1 VGEHR
6 TPLTF
11 HGASNK
17 HSTLG
22 PRGHRICLH
31 EFEHVQQNIFLQN
44 MGEAY
49 KYNQKGPFIYSS
61 FRKLNCPV

>member
-11 HGASNK
+11 HGASQRALT

-31 EFEHVQQNIFLQN
+31 EFEHVQETIFCEN
-44 MGEAY
+44 MGKAS
-49 KYNQKGPFIYSS
+49 KYNHRDLLSTVVFAS
-61 FRKLNCPV
+61 